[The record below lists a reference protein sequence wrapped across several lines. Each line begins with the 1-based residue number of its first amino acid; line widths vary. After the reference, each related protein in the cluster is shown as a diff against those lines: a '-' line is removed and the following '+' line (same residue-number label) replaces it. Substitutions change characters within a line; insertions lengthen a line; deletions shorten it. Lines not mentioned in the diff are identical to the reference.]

1 MKHIL
6 YLSIFVLAFSLL
18 YFNLPATVSDKA
30 WFRCTAFEHLAQS
43 FLALLMA
50 NHIQNKHIKFVT
62 SITFVF
68 AYSNYIGEL
77 HPRPWILATN
87 EIIVAAIALIFLP
100 IKYYYKK

>member
-1 MKHIL
+1 MKPVL
-6 YLSIFVLAFSLL
+6 YLSIFVLAFSLI

-30 WFRCTAFEHLAQS
+30 WFRCTAFEHLAQA

-50 NHIQNKHIKFVT
+50 NHIQNKHIKFIT

-68 AYSNYIGEL
+68 AYSNYVGEL
-77 HPRPWILATN
+77 NPRPCILGVN